1 MEMERF
7 LKIESIP
14 SFFAWGYSFF
24 VGRSRMVEEIY
35 SGIAE
40 EVLSKISSGRILDVG
55 TGPGFLPVKIARQ
68 APKLEI
74 SGIDIS
80 GEMVK
85 LARKNSER
93 AGFSNRLKFFKAS
106 AESMP
111 FEKECFD
118 LCLSTFSFHHW
129 SNPVACLREIF
140 RVLKRGGE
148 AWIYDIRKDLSKE
161 ASNHFKKRY
170 GLFFYILL
178 NLVKIHSSVT
188 VRKIEEVLSKEIG
201 FSQKILEDKEIL
213 IKIKLIKGV

>member
-1 MEMERF
+1 MKRF
-7 LKIESIP
+7 FKIESIP

-24 VGRSRMVEEIY
+24 IGRSRIVEEIY
-35 SGIAE
+35 SGVAE

-55 TGPGFLPVKIARQ
+55 TGPGFLPVKIARE
-68 APKLEI
+68 APELEI

-80 GEMVK
+80 GAMVK

-93 AGFSNRLKFFKAS
+93 AGFCEQVKFFKGS

-111 FEKECFD
+111 FEKEYFD
-118 LCLSTFSFHHW
+118 FCLSTFSFHHW

-148 AWIYDIRKDLSKE
+148 AWIYDIRKDVSKE
-161 ASNHFKKRY
+161 ASNNFKKRY

-188 VRKIEEVLSKEIG
+188 LKRVEEVLSKEIG
-201 FSQKILEDKEIL
+201 FSQKILEDKGIL